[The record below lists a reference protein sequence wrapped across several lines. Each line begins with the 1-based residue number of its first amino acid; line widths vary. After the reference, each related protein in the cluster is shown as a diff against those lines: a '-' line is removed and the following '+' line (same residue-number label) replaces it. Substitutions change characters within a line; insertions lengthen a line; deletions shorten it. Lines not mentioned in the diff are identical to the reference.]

1 MPREIPIE
9 RTRNIGIIAHI
20 DAGKTTTT
28 ERILFY
34 TGISHKIGDIDE
46 GTTVMDWMEQ
56 ERERGITITSAATNV
71 FWHPSALPK
80 TQENK
85 YRINIIDTPGHVD
98 FTVEVERSLRVLDG
112 AVMIFEAVAGV
123 EAQSETVW
131 HQADKYNV
139 PRICFINKMDRLG
152 ADFDFALNSI
162 YERLT
167 NNAVALQI
175 PIGAEDNYKGVIDLF
190 EMKALYFEGEKGE
203 RVIKKEIPAELKER
217 AQQERYKTVEKIAET
232 DDLLLEKF
240 LEGKE
245 ITTSELKKALRRA
258 TIGGKLIPVLCGASY
273 RNIGVQP
280 ILDAVIDYL
289 PSPEDLKKIKG
300 INPDN
305 GQTEER
311 LLKDE
316 EKFCALVFKIQ
327 TDPFVGQLTFFR
339 VYSGILKTGDF
350 VLNTTTGKSER
361 IGRIVRMHANKRE
374 EISEVYSGEIAAF
387 VGMKTATTGDTLC
400 DVNNLIMLEKPTF
413 PEPVVSLK
421 IEPKTKADS
430 EKLSVSLKKLS
441 EEDPTFKIKF
451 DEETGDT
458 IISGMGEL
466 HLEIL
471 VDRLFREFKVSA
483 TVGQPKVAYKET
495 ILQAAEAQGTFIR
508 QSGGRGQYGDVF
520 LKVEPLKEKDF
531 LFENKIRGGAIPNE
545 YIPAVKKGVEEAMA
559 KGVLA
564 GYPMINIKVVVFDGS
579 YHEVDSSELAFKIA
593 GSIAF
598 QEACK
603 KAKVVL
609 LEPIMRIEVV
619 TPAQYLGDVVADLNS
634 RRAKIFEMT
643 DRMMAKVV
651 RAHVPLAQMFGYT
664 TQLRS
669 LTQGRGSSV
678 MEFDHYEQ
686 VPESI
691 TRTILG
697 LDKK

>member
-71 FWHPSALPK
+71 FWYPSDLPK

-217 AQQERYKTVEKIAET
+217 VQQERYKTVEKIAET

-240 LEGKE
+240 LAGKE

-258 TIGGKLIPVLCGASY
+258 TINGKLIPVLCGASY

-289 PSPEDLKKIKG
+289 PSPEDLKKIQG

-430 EKLSVSLKKLS
+430 EKLSESLKKLS

-619 TPAQYLGDVVADLNS
+619 APAQYLGDVVADLNS
-634 RRAKIFEMT
+634 RRAKILEMT

>member
-1 MPREIPIE
+1 MREIPIE

-34 TGISHKIGDIDE
+34 TGISHKIGEIDE

-56 ERERGITITSAATNV
+56 ERERGITITAAATNTY
-71 FWHPSALPK
+71 WYPTGAPRDDEH
-80 TQENK
+80 K

-131 HQADKYNV
+131 HQADKYKV
-139 PRICFINKMDRLG
+139 PRICYINKMDRLG
-152 ADFDFALNSI
+152 ADFNFALNSI

-167 NNAVALQI
+167 HNAVPLQI
-175 PIGAEDNYKGVIDLF
+175 PIGVEDDHKGVVDLF
-190 EMKALYFEGEKGE
+190 TMKALYFEGEKGE
-203 RVIKKEIPAELKER
+203 KIIEKEIPADLAGAAAVQRHKII
-217 AQQERYKTVEKIAET
+217 EKIAET
-232 DDLLLEKF
+232 DDHLTEKF

-245 ITTSELKKALRRA
+245 ILIEELKKALRKA
-258 TIGGKLIPVLCGASY
+258 TISGKLTPVLCGASY
-273 RNIGVQP
+273 RNIGVHP
-280 ILDAVIDYL
+280 ILDAIVDYL
-289 PSPEDLKKIKG
+289 PSPYDIKTIKG
-300 INPDN
+300 INPVTDN
-305 GQTEER
+305 FEER
-311 LLKDE
+311 KLVDT
-316 EKFCALVFKIQ
+316 EKFCSLVFKIQ
-327 TDPFVGQLTFFR
+327 TDPFVGQLTYFR
-339 VYSGILKTGDF
+339 VYSGTVRTGDF
-350 VLNTTTGKSER
+350 IYNTTTGKEER
-361 IGRIVRMHANKRE
+361 VGRMVRMHANKRE
-374 EISEVYSGEIAAF
+374 EINEVNSGDIAAF
-387 VGMKTATTGDTLC
+387 IGMKTATTGDTLC
-400 DVNNLIMLEKPTF
+400 DPNALIMLEKPTF

-421 IEPKTKADS
+421 IEPKTKADQ
-430 EKLSVSLKKLS
+430 EKLSLSLKKLA
-441 EEDPTFKIKF
+441 EEDPTFKISF

-483 TVGQPKVAYKET
+483 TVGQPRVAYKET
-495 ILQAAEAQGTFIR
+495 ILGEAEAEGTFIR

-520 LKVEPLKEKDF
+520 LRVEPFTEKNF
-531 LFENKIRGGAIPNE
+531 LFENAIRGAAIPNE
-545 YIPAVKKGVEEAMA
+545 FIPAVRKGVEEAMA

-564 GYPMINIKVVVFDGS
+564 GYPMINIKATVFDGS
-579 YHEVDSSELAFKIA
+579 YHDVDSSELAFKIA

-619 TPAQYLGDVVADLNS
+619 VPEQYLGDVVADLNS
-634 RRAKIFEMT
+634 RRAKVSEMS
-643 DRMMAKVV
+643 DRMMVKVV
-651 RAHVPLAQMFGYT
+651 KANVPLAQMFGYT

-686 VPESI
+686 VPENI
-691 TRTILG
+691 TRQILG

>member
-1 MPREIPIE
+1 MREIPIE

-34 TGISHKIGDIDE
+34 TGISHKIGEIDE

-56 ERERGITITSAATNV
+56 ERERGITITAAATNT
-71 FWHPSALPK
+71 FWYVSGVPRTDEYKH
-80 TQENK
+80 
-85 YRINIIDTPGHVD
+85 RINIIDTPGHVD
-98 FTVEVERSLRVLDG
+98 FTVEVERSLRILDG

-131 HQADKYNV
+131 HQADKYKV
-139 PRICFINKMDRLG
+139 PRICYINKMDRLG
-152 ADFDFALNSI
+152 ANFDFALNSI
-162 YERLT
+162 HERLT
-167 NNAVALQI
+167 PNAIALQL
-175 PIGAEDNYKGVIDLF
+175 PIGTEDDFKGVIDLF
-190 EMKALYFEGEKGE
+190 TMKALYFEGEKGE
-203 RVIKKEIPAELKER
+203 KIIQKEIPTDLMER
-217 AQQERYKTVEKIAET
+217 AIKEKSKLVEKIAET
-232 DDLLLEKF
+232 DDSLTEKF
-240 LEGKE
+240 VEGQE
-245 ITTSELKKALRRA
+245 ITIEELKKALRKA
-258 TIGGKLIPVLCGASY
+258 TIAGKLVPVLCGASY

-280 ILDAVIDYL
+280 ILDAVVEYL
-289 PSPEDLKKIKG
+289 PSPADLKIIKC
-300 INPDN
+300 INPDT
-305 GQTEER
+305 GKEEIR
-311 LLKDE
+311 QLNDE

-327 TDPFVGQLTFFR
+327 TDPFVGQLTYFR
-339 VYSGILKTGDF
+339 VYSGVLRTGDF
-350 VLNTTTGKSER
+350 VYNTTAGTQER
-361 IGRIVRMHANKRE
+361 IGRMVKMHANKRE
-374 EISEVYSGEIAAF
+374 EINIIYSGDIGAF
-387 VGMKTATTGDTLC
+387 VGMKSATTGDTLC
-400 DVNNLIMLEKPTF
+400 DPKALIMLEKPTF

-421 IEPKTKADS
+421 IEPKTKADQ
-430 EKLSVSLKKLS
+430 EKLSLSLKKLA
-441 EEDPTFKIKF
+441 EEDPTFKVSF

-483 TVGQPKVAYKET
+483 KVGQPRVAYKET
-495 ILQAAEAQGTFIR
+495 IIGEAEAEGTFIR

-520 LKVEPLKEKDF
+520 LRVSPLKDK
-531 LFENKIRGGAIPNE
+531 LFEFDNQIRGGAIPNE
-545 YIPAVKKGVEEAMA
+545 FIPAVRKGVEEAMA

-564 GYPMINIKVVVFDGS
+564 GYPMINIKATLFDGS

-609 LEPIMRIEVV
+609 LEPIMRLEVV
-619 TPAQYLGDVVADLNS
+619 TPEQYLGDVVADLNS
-634 RRAKIFEMT
+634 RRAKITEMS
-643 DRMMAKVV
+643 DRMMVKVV
-651 RAHVPLAQMFGYT
+651 KAYVPLAQMFGYT

-686 VPESI
+686 VPENI
-691 TRTILG
+691 TKQILG
-697 LDKK
+697 LDDKK